1 MKRQVLYFII
11 AFFTLSLFTSSNG
24 LLAAPYYQGKRI
36 TIMVGSQPGG
46 GYDNMARM
54 LARHLPKYIPGN
66 PTILVENNPGAAS
79 MIVANQIYNIAK
91 PDGLTIG
98 AFQRGIPLAQLQ
110 KAEGVK
116 FDVMKY
122 SWIGS
127 PAVEATVL
135 TLRTDLPF
143 KTIDDLKK
151 AKEPI
156 MLGSSGPTESS
167 SQFAL
172 LLKEFAGINLK
183 MVVYLTGT
191 EARLAVEK
199 KEVDGR
205 AGSMSALK
213 ALIERGVV
221 RPWIRGRVS
230 EPEIES
236 APVDEDLTVDKKG
249 KTMMAMRSTLDLIGR
264 PYVAPPGTPPEI
276 MNILRDGFAKVAKD
290 PELLGDS
297 KKFILSIQYTNAE
310 ETMKRL
316 SFVMSQP
323 EDIVKEFSNYVKF

>member
-1 MKRQVLYFII
+1 MKRQSLYLLIL
-11 AFFTLSLFTSSNG
+11 FFMLSMLLSSNG
-24 LLAAPYYQGKRI
+24 VLAAPYYQGKRM
-36 TIMVGSQPGG
+36 TIIVGSQPGG

-54 LARHLPKYIPGN
+54 LAKHLPKYIPGN

-135 TLRTDLPF
+135 TLRTELPF

-151 AKEPI
+151 AKDPV

-172 LLKEFAGINLK
+172 LLKEFTGINLK

-221 RPWIRGRVS
+221 RSWIRGRVS

-236 APVDEDLTVDKKG
+236 VPVDEDLTTDKKG

-276 MNILRDGFAKVAKD
+276 MNILRDAFAKVAKD

-297 KKFILSIQYTNAE
+297 KKFILSIHYTNAE
-310 ETMKRL
+310 ETLKRL

-323 EDIVKEFSNYVKF
+323 EDIVKEFGNYVKF